1 MSAPSPS
8 LEFLTREGCS
18 VCDEVLARL
27 RVPARL
33 LRVRIEEIDVDREPD
48 LQARFGGRVPIVRVG
63 GQVVAEGRATAGEA
77 WRAVWR
83 ARKG

>member
-1 MSAPSPS
+1 MSARSPS

-18 VCDEVLARL
+18 ICADVLARL

-33 LRVRIEEIDVDREPD
+33 LRVHIEEIDVERDPD
-48 LQARFGGRVPIVRVG
+48 LEAAFGGRVPVVRVG
-63 GQVVAEGRATAGEA
+63 GRVVAEGRATAGEA

-83 ARKG
+83 ARRR